1 MDAHFF
7 PFNWI
12 VDETEEKP
20 PLLSAGFF
28 MARHMPTASVSC
40 SSGEKKQLRQ
50 FSRCG
55 DL

>member
-20 PLLSAGFF
+20 PLLSAGFYGAAHADGF
-28 MARHMPTASVSC
+28 R
-40 SSGEKKQLRQ
+40 LLLFR
-50 FSRCG
+50 
-55 DL
+55 